1 VDDDVKT
8 ELEEAAAMFVAAPQ
22 RLRAA
27 IVEAGKRGET
37 TVEIAKT
44 INFAYNPD
52 YIGKIINRA
61 IGDRK
66 PGRRP
71 KRTPPEHSPDS

>member
-1 VDDDVKT
+1 MRT
-8 ELEEAAAMFVAAPQ
+8 ELEEAAAMFEEAPK

-37 TVEIAKT
+37 TLEIAKA
-44 INFAYNPD
+44 INFAYKPD
-52 YIGKIINRA
+52 YIGRILREE
-61 IGDRK
+61 IGKRR

-71 KRTPPEHSPDS
+71 AAES

>member
-1 VDDDVKT
+1 MF
-8 ELEEAAAMFVAAPQ
+8 EEAPK

-37 TVEIAKT
+37 SLEIAKA
-44 INFAYNPD
+44 INFAYKPD
-52 YIGKIINRA
+52 YVGKIINRA

-71 KRTPPEHSPDS
+71 RQQPADASPES

>member
-1 VDDDVKT
+1 
-8 ELEEAAAMFVAAPQ
+8 MFVAAPK

-37 TVEIAKT
+37 SLEIAKA

-52 YIGKIINRA
+52 YIGKIINKA

-71 KRTPPEHSPDS
+71 RRPAPESSDS

>member
-1 VDDDVKT
+1 
-8 ELEEAAAMFVAAPQ
+8 MFVEGPK

-37 TVEIAKT
+37 SLEIAKA

-52 YIGKIINRA
+52 YVGKIINKA
-61 IGDRK
+61 IGDRR

-71 KRTPPEHSPDS
+71 KRPPSGS

>member
-1 VDDDVKT
+1 MKT
-8 ELEEAAAMFVAAPQ
+8 ELEEAAAMFEEAPK

-37 TVEIAKT
+37 TLEIAKA
-44 INFAYNPD
+44 INFAYKPD
-52 YIGKIINRA
+52 YVGRILREA
-61 IGDRK
+61 IGNRK

-71 KRTPPEHSPDS
+71 AGD

>member
-1 VDDDVKT
+1 MRT
-8 ELEEAAAMFVAAPQ
+8 ELAEAAVAYVEAPK
-22 RLRAA
+22 RLRAL
-27 IVEAGKRGET
+27 IVEAGRRGET
-37 TVEIAKT
+37 SLEIAKA

-52 YIGKIINRA
+52 YVGKIINQA

-71 KRTPPEHSPDS
+71 KRPAGPEPSDS